1 MKRQSDLQ
9 SLQIASSFLFGLN
22 SSDKKRFVGKDCSA
36 EVQTTAVLLHQSI
49 VISVVVGD
57 RGWGWRV
64 EVGGGGGVVVQ
75 QGAESR
81 PQKHHLLH
89 RKGTFLRWIFF
100 FFFFLELKAKD

>member
-22 SSDKKRFVGKDCSA
+22 SSDKKRLVGKDCSA

-57 RGWGWRV
+57 GGAGV
-64 EVGGGGGVVVQ
+64 EGGGGRRRGGGCTTGGRQ
-75 QGAESR
+75 QATEASFTS
-81 PQKHHLLH
+81 P
-89 RKGTFLRWIFF
+89 
-100 FFFFLELKAKD
+100 